1 VIRLAIYL
9 GADEIAS
16 SAWLMAKPSNPS
28 AVSERV
34 PLRARHH
41 VTEGWISR
49 RRAREV
55 MQWSSTTRCGSTR
68 RPTHGAETVRSVD
81 VEQWT
86 VGLDGQAMEMRRIN
100 FPDGRNW
107 IYALMKKYWR
117 RVRAPSF
124 LLVIAPAR

>member
-1 VIRLAIYL
+1 LDFEATRTRGHAVVIDDTMRL
-9 GADEIAS
+9 DEA
-16 SAWLMAKPSNPS
+16 PNP
-28 AVSERV
+28 RG
-34 PLRARHH
+34 R
-41 VTEGWISR
+41 
-49 RRAREV
+49 
-55 MQWSSTTRCGSTR
+55 
-68 RPTHGAETVRSVD
+68 AETVRSVD